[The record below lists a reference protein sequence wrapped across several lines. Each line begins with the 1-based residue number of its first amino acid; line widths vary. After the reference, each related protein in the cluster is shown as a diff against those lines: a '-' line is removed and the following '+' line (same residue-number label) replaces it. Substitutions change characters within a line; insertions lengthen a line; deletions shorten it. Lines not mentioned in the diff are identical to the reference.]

1 MTNKDESR
9 KGNVIREEQGTSEE
23 IVNVE
28 TCKKFCDETPIC
40 QYFFI
45 TPDGKCILYQ
55 SCKVRYGGDLVK
67 TGLSEYGDTFEK
79 GIIMIISGILLWFK
93 PNLSFKLFAQ

>member
-1 MTNKDESR
+1 MDESR

-45 TPDGKCILYQ
+45 TQDGKCILYQ
-55 SCKVRYGGDLVK
+55 SCKVRYEMDGGMTGD
-67 TGLSEYGDTFEK
+67 GLSEFGDTFEK
-79 GIIMIISGILLWFK
+79 GIIMIISRILL
-93 PNLSFKLFAQ
+93 